1 MKIKDL
7 LEGKKPAL
15 SFEIFPPKPDY
26 PLDTVYQTITGL
38 RNLKPD
44 FISVTYGAGGSN
56 RSRTMEIAAH
66 IREAYRIESVAH
78 LTCVGHSPA
87 ELDEILAQMR
97 ERGIE
102 NLLALR
108 GDPPQGETSF
118 KPPAGHYRYA
128 VDLVRHIRKRGDFCI
143 GAAAYPEGHKEC
155 RRWQDDWDYL
165 RAKVEAGVDFLTTQL
180 FFDNRIFYNFL
191 DHMERLRVTVPILP
205 GIMPVLNPGQIKR
218 MVYLSEASIPSQLLK
233 LFDKYGNDNL
243 GFEKAGIEYA
253 IRQIDDLL
261 ANGVAGIHLYTM
273 NRVAQIQTI
282 VENSQLKEKRH

>member
-1 MKIKDL
+1 MKIKNL
-7 LEGKKPAL
+7 LGGKKPAL

-44 FISVTYGAGGSN
+44 FISVTYGAGGAN
-56 RSRTMEIAAH
+56 RSRTIEIAAH
-66 IREAYRIESVAH
+66 IREAFQIESVAH
-78 LTCVGHSPA
+78 LTCMGHSPA
-87 ELDEILAQMR
+87 ELDEILVQMR
-97 ERGIE
+97 EHGIE

-108 GDPPQGETSF
+108 GDPPQGEVSYT
-118 KPPAGHYRYA
+118 PPAGNYRYA
-128 VDLVRHIRKRGDFCI
+128 VELVRQIRKRGDFCI

-191 DHMERLRVTVPILP
+191 DHMERLGVTVPVVP
-205 GIMPVLNPGQIKR
+205 GIMPILNPGQIKR

-243 GFEKAGIEYA
+243 AFEKAGIDYA

-273 NRVAQIQTI
+273 NRAAQIQTI
-282 VENSQLKEKRH
+282 VENSQLKEKHH

>member
-1 MKIKDL
+1 MKIKNL
-7 LEGKKPAL
+7 LGGKKPAL

-44 FISVTYGAGGSN
+44 FISVTYGAGGAN
-56 RSRTMEIAAH
+56 RSRTIEIAAH
-66 IREAYRIESVAH
+66 IREAFQIESVAH
-78 LTCVGHSPA
+78 LTCMGHSPA
-87 ELDEILAQMR
+87 ELDEILVQMR
-97 ERGIE
+97 EHGIE

-108 GDPPQGETSF
+108 GDPPQGEVSYT
-118 KPPAGHYRYA
+118 PPAGNYRYA
-128 VDLVRHIRKRGDFCI
+128 VELVRQIRKRGDFCI

-191 DHMERLRVTVPILP
+191 DHMERLGVTVPVLP
-205 GIMPVLNPGQIKR
+205 GIMPILNPGQIKR
-218 MVYLSEASIPSQLLK
+218 MVYFSKASIPSQLLK

-243 GFEKAGIEYA
+243 AFEKAGIDYA

-273 NRVAQIQTI
+273 NRAAQIQTI
-282 VENSQLKEKRH
+282 VENSQLKEKHH